1 MNENTNTDKF
11 IKGVSS
17 QTIITF
23 LLGLVDIVSFSIM
36 SRLLSQQDFGYYASI
51 VAVSMIFSS
60 LAENGI
66 GSAIVQRKRLDYDY
80 VNCAFS
86 MSFIIGTII
95 TVIMFLTSSIIARF
109 VADASMTVPLKLY
122 SVTLICT
129 CVTSVNFALMQRD
142 LLFFRIG
149 LIKLVSL
156 IITTIVAIVLAL
168 KGFGYYA
175 ILVKG
180 ILASIFSLIISFFA
194 IKVRYKFSVNLKRF
208 SEIWGFSGWLMA
220 SVIFR
225 NLANQIDRL
234 MMSSL
239 FSVTTLG
246 FYSRPKEFISSISD
260 KINYIFDSVMFPILS
275 SFQESKQRVQK
286 TFKETLY
293 FFNLGGMLLAL
304 LFFFNSELIIRIF
317 FGEEWIGIKPL
328 FQILSF
334 APILNVNGR
343 VGDVFLRSMALTKS
357 QFYFRVAQLVS
368 SIAFIVLCARWG
380 IVAVA
385 IAAMTSYFLVTSVK
399 LSYIANKIEVSL
411 FEMVSFVIRG
421 NLPFL
426 YYILLYYITNSYLPH
441 SWLGNILQFA
451 AFLIL
456 SVLLLLLCP
465 STISKLYKERGYMSL
480 LNYLK
485 TR

>member
-1 MNENTNTDKF
+1 MSENTNTDKF

-109 VADASMTVPLKLY
+109 VASMTVPLKLY

-194 IKVRYKFSVNLKRF
+194 IKVKYKFSVNLKRF

-260 KINYIFDSVMFPILS
+260 KINYIFDSVL
-275 SFQESKQRVQK
+275 
-286 TFKETLY
+286 FKSPSRE
-293 FFNLGGMLLAL
+293 FKRLLRKHC
-304 LFFFNSELIIRIF
+304 I
-317 FGEEWIGIKPL
+317 
-328 FQILSF
+328 
-334 APILNVNGR
+334 
-343 VGDVFLRSMALTKS
+343 
-357 QFYFRVAQLVS
+357 
-368 SIAFIVLCARWG
+368 
-380 IVAVA
+380 
-385 IAAMTSYFLVTSVK
+385 
-399 LSYIANKIEVSL
+399 
-411 FEMVSFVIRG
+411 
-421 NLPFL
+421 
-426 YYILLYYITNSYLPH
+426 
-441 SWLGNILQFA
+441 
-451 AFLIL
+451 FLI
-456 SVLLLLLCP
+456 
-465 STISKLYKERGYMSL
+465 
-480 LNYLK
+480 
-485 TR
+485 